1 MINPGLPDSLWTE
14 LCGRLWH
21 ATSLEGL
28 TGIVADSRIRVS
40 TGDRYRNS
48 ICRCRECVS
57 LFDFGREALNQDDF
71 MRSNWFS
78 WLGAEHTGRCA
89 IWLEIDRE
97 RSVDR
102 LISPTALLE
111 IVRKEQIGG
120 RFFVGVE
127 ACHKGPIAA
136 NAIVGALVLDCH
148 DCSQFQRYAGTMAY
162 LLHAAVSFS
171 DSLPPL
177 PPESPFVRALREA
190 GNRHNP

>member
-14 LCGRLWH
+14 LGGRLWH

-57 LFDFGREALNQDDF
+57 LFDFGREALDQDDF

-78 WLGAEHTGRCA
+78 WLGSEHTGRCA

-97 RSVDR
+97 RSAEW
-102 LISPTALLE
+102 LIGPIALRE
-111 IVRKEQIGG
+111 IVRKEQLRG

-127 ACHKGPIAA
+127 ACHKGPIATS
-136 NAIVGALVLDCH
+136 AIVGALILDRH
-148 DCSQFQRYAGTMAY
+148 DCSQFRRYAGEVAG

-171 DSLPPL
+171 DSLPPP
-177 PPESPFVRALREA
+177 PPESLFVRALREA